1 MAEIQK
7 PSDINKIWASSGDV
21 LAPSDSKI
29 ATGWQV
35 EIPPRQYF
43 NYIDNK
49 QDQAIAH
56 INQHGISVWDSA
68 TEYQYSSSGSKSLC
82 MGSNG
87 VIYRAKQVNTN
98 QNPVT
103 DTTNA
108 YWETAF
114 ASVSDVYSKTDADAK
129 YSQRFANLSDLGNTA
144 ASRTNLSVYSK
155 AETYTQS
162 QIDAKTTVASALQA
176 QAQTSDTT
184 LITPLKLAASFQ
196 GANQLLSA
204 NGFQTY
210 PGGFTHVWG
219 SNTGAVPATVGSF
232 IDITIPHAKN
242 LSNIYVTLLTQG
254 GDPAEAT
261 EMVFSVYTQTAAQT
275 VVRVKRLS
283 GSQSGPPAELTKIN
297 LLIMGLS

>member
-68 TEYQYSSSGSKSLC
+68 TEYQYSSNGSKSLC

-103 DTTNA
+103 DTTNV
-108 YWETAF
+108 YWEIAF
-114 ASVSDVYSKTDADAK
+114 ASISDVYSKSEADAK
-129 YSQRFANLSDLGNTA
+129 YLQRFANLSDLGNTA

-162 QIDAKTTVASALQA
+162 QIDAKTTIASTSQA
-176 QAQTSDTT
+176 QNQTDNTT
-184 LITPLKLAASFQ
+184 LLSPLRLAQAFAGLNQSLTSNGYQ
-196 GANQLLSA
+196 TLPGGLIIQWGTATAGANG
-204 NGFQTY
+204 NE
-210 PGGFTHVWG
+210 
-219 SNTGAVPATVGSF
+219 GAVIPFAVPFPNNLFALVGTHGLVSTNTATVAVGR
-232 IDITIPHAKN
+232 TT
-242 LSNIYVTLLTQG
+242 LSNFTFRGSIASPLGLTYIAIG
-254 GDPAEAT
+254 
-261 EMVFSVYTQTAAQT
+261 
-275 VVRVKRLS
+275 
-283 GSQSGPPAELTKIN
+283 N
-297 LLIMGLS
+297 